1 MGSCNQADYDAII
14 VGAGFSGIRTL
25 WELKQLGLR
34 AKCFEA
40 GTDVGGVWHWNR
52 YPGART
58 DSEAWVY
65 TMNFMPELKD
75 EWSYGERYPS
85 QEEVQLFLG
94 RVTDRF
100 DLRKNIQFGTRIK
113 TAYYSDSNNIWS
125 VTDADGVST
134 TCRYF
139 IPATG
144 PLSVAKKLP
153 FAGLD
158 SYAGEWYQ
166 ASNWPKRKV
175 DFRGKRIAVIG
186 TGATGV
192 QIIPKIAPVAK
203 ELVVFQRTPNFVLPG
218 RNYVIDEYEADA
230 IKTSYDAIWKI
241 ANSHSAGLA
250 MQKSGKNAKDFSDAA
265 HLHQLLD
272 VGWESGGFHFQF
284 ETLEDI
290 TTDHESNQI
299 ASEYVRQKIRA
310 IVKDQETAE
319 KLCPKHPFGSKRPPC
334 GHFYYEA
341 YNRSNVRLIDISNDT
356 IELYEKGIHVGSGL
370 EQEFDMIIFA
380 LGYDAA
386 TGALS
391 EMDVRGRQGKSLK
404 DLWDKRLETYAGVL
418 ISGFPNMFTVCGP
431 HIPFGNMPVVLDI
444 EVKWIGK
451 TLRFME
457 ERRLVKIEVSQEAVD
472 VWCDHVSDVFD
483 GTLIGKSA
491 RASRAWFVGANIHG
505 KAENVLFYF
514 GGVPV
519 WASWLEKESNSGWRS
534 MTFSSA

>member
-1 MGSCNQADYDAII
+1 MGSRNQADYDAVI

-25 WELKQLGLR
+25 WELKQLGLS

-75 EWSYGERYPS
+75 EWSYSERYPS
-85 QEEVQLFLG
+85 QEEVQQFLG

-100 DLRKNIQFGTRIK
+100 DLRKDIQFGTRIK
-113 TAYYSDSNNIWS
+113 SAHYSDSNNIWS
-125 VTDADGVST
+125 VTDTDGVST

-166 ASNWPKRKV
+166 ASNWPQKKV

-218 RNYVIDEYEADA
+218 RNYVIDEYEANA
-230 IKTSYDAIWKI
+230 IKTSYDAIWKK
-241 ANSHSAGLA
+241 ATSHSAGLV
-250 MQKSGKNAKDFSDAA
+250 MQKSGKNAKDFLDDA
-265 HLHQLLD
+265 HLRQLLD

-319 KLCPKHPFGSKRPPC
+319 KLCPKHQFGSKRPPC

-341 YNRSNVRLIDISNDT
+341 YNRPNVRLVDVSNDT
-356 IELYEKGIHVGSGL
+356 IEMYEKGIRLGSGL

-391 EMDVRGRQGKSLK
+391 EMDVRGRQAKSLK

-418 ISGFPNMFTVCGP
+418 ISGFPNMFSVCGP

-457 ERRLVKIEVSQEAVD
+457 ESRLAKIEVSQEAVD
-472 VWCDHVSDVFD
+472 IWCDHVSDVFD
-483 GTLIGKSA
+483 DTLVGKSA
-491 RASRAWFVGANIHG
+491 RASRAWFVGANIQG
-505 KAENVLFYF
+505 KADNVLFYF

-519 WASWLEKESNSGWRS
+519 WASWLEKESNSGWKS